1 LKTHILI
8 EGYMVSGITRDAA
21 VEILDFIYKAIDLIS
36 DSEKDNFIDILLS
49 ARKDGKRIFVV
60 GAGRS
65 GLVAKAFAMRLL
77 HLGFNV
83 YVVGETILP
92 PLVKGDVLL
101 AVSGSGRTKS
111 VVAIAEV
118 AKSIGAK
125 IIALTTYP
133 DSPLGKL
140 ADILVRIPGRTKL
153 AREEDY
159 YVRQVMGVHEP
170 LAPLGTLFEATTMI
184 FLDGIVAEL
193 MNRLGVTEAELQERH
208 TNIE

>member
-1 LKTHILI
+1 
-8 EGYMVSGITRDAA
+8 MVSGITRDATL
-21 VEILDFIYKAIDLIS
+21 EILDFIHKAIELIS
-36 DSEKDNFIDILLS
+36 DTEKDNFVDALIS
-49 ARKDGKRIFVV
+49 ARKEGRRIFIV

-92 PLVKGDVLL
+92 PISKGDILI
-101 AVSGSGRTKS
+101 AVSGSGRTRS
-111 VVAIAEV
+111 VVAIAEA
-118 AKSIGAK
+118 AKSLGAK
-125 IIALTTYP
+125 ILALTTYP

-153 AREEDY
+153 AKEEDY
-159 YVRQVMGVHEP
+159 YIRQVMGVHEP

-184 FLDGIVAEL
+184 FLDGVVVEL
-193 MNRLGVTEAELQERH
+193 MRKLGVTESELQERH
-208 TNIE
+208 ANIE

>member
-1 LKTHILI
+1 
-8 EGYMVSGITRDAA
+8 MVSGITRDAA